1 MILPFK
7 RSCGNTRSATCL
19 KVFLRLF
26 QSLIICFTL
35 SSPAFCWDTPFD
47 NGANWGGTGLM
58 EIPTARILGDGVVRA
73 GAAQALPYR
82 WFTIDMGIFP
92 GLEAGGRLTEMT
104 NVSTR
109 LGSDYGAYKDKAFDI
124 KYQILP
130 ESRYSPAIALG
141 LHDFHGTR
149 LFRGQYLVMSRQ
161 IFPFDFTLG
170 FGKDRLGGGPE
181 VPSFFDAFDD
191 VGIFGGIEWA
201 LNERINVMAEYNPI
215 EYEKG
220 SGAPARA
227 VPEGADLPVNI
238 GLRYKLIP
246 GVQLGASYQRG
257 DTLGLYCHVQSLLG
271 ASIVPKRPDPPLQYP
286 VDRRPF
292 EKRDMGKMLGRM
304 SDALNE
310 AGFKG
315 VCVYTG
321 GREITAEITNA
332 RYLSNQKAVGRALR
346 ILLFYSPNDAKMLSV
361 IVKRRKMRLLSV
373 SVEPELLE
381 KYLFG
386 KIPEY
391 IFQKA
396 LKVTSVSADENKKDD
411 LITEVKEDDRL
422 DFSWGIKPDFKPYLN
437 DPSGFFK
444 GRAGIKPHAR
454 VEPWQGGAFHGR
466 YDIPF
471 YSNISSSN
479 PLIPNA
485 VRSDSWLYSDRD
497 YTFERL
503 LFDQSVCLSKGMFGR
518 ISAGYLENMYAGV
531 GGEVLKFFNRGNLA
545 LGVESDWVRKREPG
559 SQLSLLDQENHTI
572 IGNAYYRVAP
582 FDVTLQGQYG
592 RFLAGDKGFLFTA
605 SREYSTGA
613 ILGAWYSLTD
623 TDHLSSFNRDYN
635 DKGIFLSLPMR
646 MFLKTDS
653 GSRYTYAISPWTRD
667 VAALPVHWS
676 NIYGLASDLMPAV
689 FREDLND
696 MKK

>member
-1 MILPFK
+1 MILPLK
-7 RSCGNTRSATCL
+7 RSCGNARSATCL
-19 KVFLRLF
+19 RVFLRLF

-35 SSPAFCWDTPFD
+35 SSPAFCRDTPFD

-92 GLEAGGRLTEMT
+92 GLEAGGRLTEIT

-109 LGSDYGAYKDKAFDI
+109 LGSDYGNYKDKAFDI
-124 KYQILP
+124 KYQILA
-130 ESRYSPAIALG
+130 ESRYRPAIALG
-141 LHDFHGTR
+141 LHDFHGTA
-149 LFRGQYLVMSRQ
+149 LFSAQYLVMSRQ

-170 FGKDRLGGGPE
+170 FGRERLKGSLE
-181 VPSFFDAFDD
+181 LPSLFDWFDD
-191 VGIFGGIEWA
+191 VGVFGGVEWA
-201 LNERINVMAEYNPI
+201 LNKKINFTAEYNPI
-215 EYEKG
+215 KYEKDRG
-220 SGAPARA
+220 PAGRA
-227 VPEGADLPVNI
+227 VPEGADCPINLGVRYNI
-238 GLRYKLIP
+238 IP

-257 DTLGLYCHVQSLLG
+257 DTLGLYCHIQSLLG
-271 ASIVPKRPDPPLQYP
+271 ASMVPKRPDPPLQYP

-292 EKRDMGKMLGRM
+292 DKRETGKMLGRM
-304 SDALNE
+304 SDALND

-315 VCVYTG
+315 VSVCTD
-321 GREITAEITNA
+321 GREITAEITNN
-332 RYLSNQKAVGRALR
+332 RYLSNQKAVGRGLR
-346 ILLFYSPNDAKMLSV
+346 ILLFYSPSDTKMLRV
-361 IVKRRKMRLLSV
+361 VVRRRKINLLSV

-396 LKVTSVSADENKKDD
+396 LKVESVSADENKKGD
-411 LITEVKEDDRL
+411 LLAEVKEDERFGL
-422 DFSWGIKPDFKPYLN
+422 SWGIKPDFKPYLN

-444 GRAGIKPHAR
+444 GRLGIKPHAR
-454 VEPWQGGAFHGR
+454 VEPWAGGAFYGR

-485 VRSDSWLYSDRD
+485 VRSDSWLYSDTD

-503 LFDQSVCLSKGMFGR
+503 LFDQSVCLSRDTFGR
-518 ISAGYLENMYAGV
+518 VSAGYFENMYAGV
-531 GGEVLKFFNRGNLA
+531 GGEVLKFFNEGRFA
-545 LGVESDWVRKREPG
+545 LGIESDWVRKREPG

-572 IGNAYYRVAP
+572 IGNAYYRIAP

-592 RFLAGDKGFLFTA
+592 RFLAGDKGFLFTV

-613 ILGAWYSLTD
+613 ILGAWYSFTD

-676 NIYGLASDLMPAV
+676 NIYGLASDLMPSI